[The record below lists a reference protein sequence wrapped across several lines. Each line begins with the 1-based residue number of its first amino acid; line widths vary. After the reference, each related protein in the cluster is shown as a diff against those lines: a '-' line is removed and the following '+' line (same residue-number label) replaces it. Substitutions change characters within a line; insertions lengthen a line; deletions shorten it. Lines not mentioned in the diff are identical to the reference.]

1 MRFSFPRYVLFDSSR
16 ESMMDESSR
25 WTDRNDFQIR
35 ARRISEDISFSFTVC
50 LKIIISSFL
59 FLK

>member
-35 ARRISEDISFSFTVC
+35 ARRISEDISFFYNLLKNNYIKFSFF
-50 LKIIISSFL
+50 K
-59 FLK
+59 